1 MSRVLRVVW
10 ISGLEDGATADLVR
24 AACLPF
30 GDVRDVSLPLDAK
43 SGKLRGFAFVEF
55 DEEGDANACV
65 ENLHGAELLGRP
77 LRVTIAR
84 PSSLKAENGGK
95 AVWADPAFFQEAD
108 GVDGAND
115 ER

>member
-1 MSRVLRVVW
+1 MARALRVVW
-10 ISGLEDGATADLVR
+10 ISGLEELATAPLVR

-30 GDVRDVSLPLDAK
+30 GDIRDVSLPLDAK

-55 DEEGDANACV
+55 EEEGDAAACV

-84 PSSLKAENGGK
+84 PTSLKSEGGGGGK
-95 AVWADPAFFQEAD
+95 AVWADQEFWNVA
-108 GVDGAND
+108 GED